1 MKHDAPILAAG
12 ACCCKGMEGADGA
25 PAVSEA
31 SCKARKGASLR
42 AASCCVRR
50 WNSARM
56 SSSASRPCVCT
67 ARDRRSWSLQ
77 HATLPQQPLSII
89 ARDLVQPTNTRPQV
103 YSCEALTMTIAM
115 QGITALCHHQSCH
128 LCWKDRVCVVSF
140 LQRDTD
146 AIWCSG
152 VRSSLEHGG
161 LPLQQLAPGLE
172 RLELTLLHMAMQNL
186 LRVICYILQE
196 KDAHQ
201 CWKEACHA
209 VIWDKGVR
217 HALAPFACCTA
228 AKAVFSSKASFFAD
242 SSSLLP
248 AWTSKPSQDGIAQ
261 GQEAITE
268 SCCCGAS
275 PNTHWRRE
283 HQVVERKGHEMQA
296 GQTFRGLAFQ
306 SCILGEDLLH

>member
-12 ACCCKGMEGADGA
+12 ACRCKGMEGADGA

-77 HATLPQQPLSII
+77 HAALPQQPLSII
-89 ARDLVQPTNTRPQV
+89 ARSLVQPTNTRPQV

-115 QGITALCHHQSCH
+115 QGITTLCHHQSCH
-128 LCWKDRVCVVSF
+128 LCSKDCFCVVSF
-140 LQRDTD
+140 LQRDTA

-172 RLELTLLHMAMQNL
+172 RLKLTLLHMAMQNL
-186 LRVICYILQE
+186 LHVTCNLLHPAREGCTSVLEGRMPRSDLGQGG
-196 KDAHQ
+196 
-201 CWKEACHA
+201 EACLS
-209 VIWDKGVR
+209 
-217 HALAPFACCTA
+217 ALC
-228 AKAVFSSKASFFAD
+228 
-242 SSSLLP
+242 
-248 AWTSKPSQDGIAQ
+248 
-261 GQEAITE
+261 
-268 SCCCGAS
+268 
-275 PNTHWRRE
+275 
-283 HQVVERKGHEMQA
+283 
-296 GQTFRGLAFQ
+296 
-306 SCILGEDLLH
+306 LLHSGQGCVQLQSKLLC

>member
-1 MKHDAPILAAG
+1 MKRDAPILAAG
-12 ACCCKGMEGADGA
+12 ACCCKCMEGADGA

-31 SCKARKGASLR
+31 SCEAREGASLR

-77 HATLPQQPLSII
+77 HAALPQQPLSII
-89 ARDLVQPTNTRPQV
+89 ARGLVQPTNTRPQV
-103 YSCEALTMTIAM
+103 YSCEALTMTVAM
-115 QGITALCHHQSCH
+115 QGITTLCHHQSCH
-128 LCWKDRVCVVSF
+128 LCRKDCVCRVSF

-186 LRVICYILQE
+186 LHPAREGCTSVLEGRMPHSDLE
-196 KDAHQ
+196 KGG
-201 CWKEACHA
+201 EACLS
-209 VIWDKGVR
+209 
-217 HALAPFACCTA
+217 ALC
-228 AKAVFSSKASFFAD
+228 
-242 SSSLLP
+242 
-248 AWTSKPSQDGIAQ
+248 
-261 GQEAITE
+261 
-268 SCCCGAS
+268 
-275 PNTHWRRE
+275 
-283 HQVVERKGHEMQA
+283 
-296 GQTFRGLAFQ
+296 
-306 SCILGEDLLH
+306 LLHSSQGCVQLQSKLLC